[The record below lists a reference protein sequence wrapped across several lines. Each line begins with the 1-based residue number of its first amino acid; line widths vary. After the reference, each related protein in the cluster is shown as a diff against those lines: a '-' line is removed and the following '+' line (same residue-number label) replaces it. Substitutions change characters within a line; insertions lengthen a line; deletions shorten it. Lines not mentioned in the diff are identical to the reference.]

1 MVSSQSERQFV
12 PTMKE
17 VDCPSQSYIALQVRD
32 VAWINISNYYLFLSF
47 WGLHKFD
54 ASLPHKSIQPFVYHS
69 TANHA
74 LICVHPIAVCIYCNP
89 KVIHVLH
96 WLLILL
102 TWLFITLDMPCSLS
116 LNAYT
121 TCLTSFHETQISY
134 IIVLGERS
142 WYCTIWNFYTW
153 AYPHMRAFP
162 SSSPQLSPLAVMINT
177 EKQHIKLSGSLL
189 FFSACIIRTATASDD
204 SYGGRLDRRLR

>member
-54 ASLPHKSIQPFVYHS
+54 ASLPHKSIQPFVHHS

-74 LICVHPIAVCIYCNP
+74 LICVHVHPIAVCIYCNP

-121 TCLTSFHETQISY
+121 TSLTSFHETQISY

-142 WYCTIWNFYTW
+142 WHCTIWNFHTW

-162 SSSPQLSPLAVMINT
+162 SSSSQLSPLAVMI
-177 EKQHIKLSGSLL
+177 K
-189 FFSACIIRTATASDD
+189 ATHQVEW
-204 SYGGRLDRRLR
+204 